1 MVSNQI
7 KIKVSLFGT
16 LVVFASIFLFSHNAY
31 ALRYNLDEMSV
42 IVPEPLK
49 IKVSTDDQNGKIFNI
64 VNNNT
69 KESFGNILY
78 APSDT
83 DANFVDKSL
92 DNIKLVYHN
101 YQEIKRGCDDGLLSI
116 NNNYCAVKF
125 YTEDSSG
132 NGLYTLQLF
141 TQVRN
146 GVSAIWTFADTT
158 AVGLDN
164 KISTILDIVD
174 SMGPYSSSN
183 TRMDNSD
190 KNQQQSVLDKS
201 LNI

>member
-1 MVSNQI
+1 M
-7 KIKVSLFGT
+7 SLIGI
-16 LVVFASIFLFSHNAY
+16 LAIFATICLFFHNAY
-31 ALRYNLDEMSV
+31 AVRYDLDEMSV
-42 IVPEPLK
+42 IVPDALK
-49 IKVSTDDQNGKIFNI
+49 IKVSTDDQDEKIFNI

-78 APSDT
+78 AHSDT

-92 DNIKLVYHN
+92 DSIKLAYNN

-116 NNNYCAVKF
+116 KNNYCAVKF

-146 GVSAIWTFADTT
+146 GVSAIWTFGDAT
-158 AVGLDN
+158 AAGLDN

-183 TRMDNSD
+183 TGMDNSD
-190 KNQQQSVLDKS
+190 INQQQNVFDKS

>member
-16 LVVFASIFLFSHNAY
+16 LVVFALTFLFSHNAY
-31 ALRYNLDEMSV
+31 AQRYNLDEMSV

-64 VNNNT
+64 VDNNT

-101 YQEIKRGCDDGLLSI
+101 YQETKRGCDDGLLSI

-158 AVGLDN
+158 AAGLDN
-164 KISTILDIVD
+164 KLVPYLILLIAWDHILV
-174 SMGPYSSSN
+174 PIREWI
-183 TRMDNSD
+183 TPIKTNSRVFLI
-190 KNQQQSVLDKS
+190 K
-201 LNI
+201 I

>member
-16 LVVFASIFLFSHNAY
+16 LVVFASIFLFFHNAY
-31 ALRYNLDEMSV
+31 AQRYNLDEMSAFV
-42 IVPEPLK
+42 LDRLK

-69 KESFGNILY
+69 KETFGNILY

-101 YQEIKRGCDDGLLSI
+101 YQEIKRGCNDGLLSI

-132 NGLYTLQLF
+132 DGLYTLQLF

-146 GVSAIWTFADTT
+146 GVMLFGHLQYNCDWT
-158 AVGLDN
+158 
-164 KISTILDIVD
+164 
-174 SMGPYSSSN
+174 
-183 TRMDNSD
+183 
-190 KNQQQSVLDKS
+190 
-201 LNI
+201 